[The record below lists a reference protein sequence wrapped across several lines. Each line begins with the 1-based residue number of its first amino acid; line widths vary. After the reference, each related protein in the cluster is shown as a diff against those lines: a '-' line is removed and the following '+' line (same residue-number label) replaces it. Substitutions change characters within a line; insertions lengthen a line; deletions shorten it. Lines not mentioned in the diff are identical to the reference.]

1 MLTVRIF
8 GIEATLKDLSGMG
21 ITQPQLVAGL
31 KRWALYSL
39 EPEIQKNLAGR
50 VLHRRTGHMA
60 ARIALP
66 IVKTK
71 GGASVTIQTRG
82 VPYAFIHEYGGEI
95 TPVKAKALTVPLK
108 AALTPA
114 GVLRKT
120 AREWK
125 DTWLHITDDNNALIC
140 HETPSGDVEPLF
152 ILKRKVVIKASA
164 WASKAVMA
172 TLDDLDK
179 EIGDLVD
186 EGTKGKSK

>member
-1 MLTVRIF
+1 MLTVKVF
-8 GIEATLKDLSGMG
+8 GIEDVLKNLSRMR
-21 ITQPQLVAGL
+21 ITQPQLVKAL
-31 KRWALYSL
+31 KQWALYSL

-60 ARIALP
+60 QRIALP
-66 IVKTK
+66 VVKVK
-71 GGASVTIQTRG
+71 GGARVTIQTRG
-82 VPYAFIHEYGGEI
+82 VPYAFIHEYGGTI
-95 TPVKAKALTVPLK
+95 VPVKAKALTVPLK

-114 GVLRKT
+114 GVLKKT

-164 WASKAVMA
+164 WASKAVQA
-172 TLDDLDK
+172 SLDGLDT
-179 EIGDLVD
+179 EIKGLVD
-186 EGTKGKSK
+186 ERIKGKPK

>member
-1 MLTVRIF
+1 MLTVQIF
-8 GIEATLKDLSGMG
+8 GVAEALENLPGMG
-21 ITQPQLVAGL
+21 ITQPQTAAAL

-50 VLHRRTGHMA
+50 VLRRRTGHMA
-60 ARIALP
+60 SRIALP

-71 GGASVTIQTRG
+71 GGASVTVQTRG
-82 VPYAFIHEYGGEI
+82 VPYSFIHEYGGVI
-95 TPVKAKALTVPLK
+95 RPVKAKALTIPLR

-114 GVLRKT
+114 GVLKKT

-125 DTWLHITDDNNALIC
+125 DTWLHITDDNAALIC

-164 WASKAVMA
+164 WANKAVNA
-172 TLDDLDK
+172 TLVDLDQ
-179 EIGDLVD
+179 EIEGLVD
-186 EGTKGKSK
+186 EGAKGKSK